1 LSIDARLRIGI
12 SSCLLGQNVRYDGGH
27 KREPSLAQLFGP
39 DVEWVPVCPEVE
51 VGMGTPREALQ
62 LTRDGTRVRML
73 TVETRVDY
81 TDIMN
86 EWAKQR
92 VAALAA
98 LNLDAYVLKSRSPS
112 CGKDGVAVLDPAAGI
127 TEGRG
132 LFAEALIA
140 ALPDLPVEEEAGL
153 RDPAARE
160 RFVSRVLAYHRSG
173 MHQER

>member
-1 LSIDARLRIGI
+1 MSIDARLRIGI
-12 SSCLLGQNVRYDGGH
+12 SSCLLGQSVRYDGGH

-39 DVEWVPVCPEVE
+39 QVDWVPVCPEVE
-51 VGMGTPREALQ
+51 VGMGTPREPLQ

-127 TEGRG
+127 IEGRG
-132 LFAEALIA
+132 LFAETLIA
-140 ALPDLPVEEEAGL
+140 ALPDLPIEEEAGL
-153 RDPAARE
+153 RDPAAGA
-160 RFVSRVLAYHRSG
+160 RFVSRVLAYHRSVT
-173 MHQER
+173 HQKR

>member
-1 LSIDARLRIGI
+1 LSIGPRLRIGV
-12 SSCLLGQNVRYDGGH
+12 SSCLLGQHVRYDGGH
-27 KREPSLAQLFGP
+27 KREPSLAKLFGP
-39 DVEWVPVCPEVE
+39 DVDWVPVCPEVE
-51 VGMGTPREALQ
+51 VGMGTPREPLQ

-81 TDIMN
+81 TDTMN

-98 LNLDAYVLKSRSPS
+98 WNLDAYVLKSKSPS

-132 LFAEALIA
+132 LFAEVLIA
-140 ALPDLPVEEEAGL
+140 ALPDLPVEDEARL
-153 RDPAARE
+153 RDPAAGA
-160 RFVSRVLAYHRSG
+160 RFVSRVLAYHQSV
-173 MHQER
+173 MHQQR